1 MQRPCRA
8 KVKHRRL
15 ICLLGPEDEH
25 PGPLLYLSGRGL
37 LLNTNF
43 HSVGFG
49 ACILFFFLPPPTEVI
64 LRLSYPLQDRAK
76 EPSSLASLLFP
87 SSSFHPPPP
96 ANQPSAA
103 RPQLLR
109 RLSARLNLDIRL
121 SSLSSSIPVIAGIT
135 TPTGSSTI
143 IRAPFYDCLSRRALD
158 ASILTSPLELRASA
172 KYIDDTPIPEAVAN
186 VQPACA
192 RALSHSQPAS
202 LHPATPTSFL
212 QLVEVR
218 VGHSGWLSAR

>member
-1 MQRPCRA
+1 MSHVRPAPHPRQAASSPTYIHTYMQRPCRA

-25 PGPLLYLSGRGL
+25 PGSLLYLSGRGL

-43 HSVGFG
+43 HSVGFD
-49 ACILFFFLPPPTEVI
+49 ACILSFFLPPPTEVI

-76 EPSSLASLLFP
+76 EPFSLASHLFP

-121 SSLSSSIPVIAGIT
+121 SSPPEEHPPVALFIH
-135 TPTGSSTI
+135 PSN
-143 IRAPFYDCLSRRALD
+143 RRHYDIHRQQYYYQSA
-158 ASILTSPLELRASA
+158 IL
-172 KYIDDTPIPEAVAN
+172 
-186 VQPACA
+186 
-192 RALSHSQPAS
+192 
-202 LHPATPTSFL
+202 
-212 QLVEVR
+212 
-218 VGHSGWLSAR
+218 